1 MISLSNKNILLGVSG
16 SIAAYKSAELVRRL
30 KDAGAD
36 VRVVLTTGGA
46 EFVTPLTFQALSG
59 NPVHT
64 ELLDTEAEA
73 AMGHIELARWAD
85 AVIVAPASAN
95 FIARLAQGRAD
106 DLLSAICLATDS
118 TVAIAPAMNQQM
130 WANAA
135 TQENL
140 QQLSQR
146 GVLQFGPGEGDQAC
160 GEVGPGRMLEAEQLA
175 QLTADIFETG
185 SLAVRTVLI
194 TAGPTQEAID
204 PVRYL
209 SNRSSG
215 KMGYAIAQAAVEA
228 GAKVI
233 LVSGPTA
240 LETPARVERID
251 VRSAQQMLG
260 AVMQHVTNSDIF
272 ISTAAVADYRPVQI
286 AEQKIKK
293 TEDTITLELQRNP
306 DILAEVAAL
315 KDGPFTVGFAA
326 ETENLEQ
333 HAKQKLER
341 KCLDMIAANV
351 VGEGVAFE
359 SDENALLIL
368 TADDKQQLA
377 TASKFV
383 LGRQLIKLIAKKY
396 SRSNFNYQQKICTR
410 FLSLARTDDF
420 LISIGRLRVTFLC
433 LFKEK

>member
-1 MISLSNKNILLGVSG
+1 MISLSNKHILLGVSG

-36 VRVVLTTGGA
+36 VRVVLTAGGA

-85 AVIVAPASAN
+85 AIIVAPASAN

-140 QQLSQR
+140 RQLNKR
-146 GVLQFGPGEGDQAC
+146 GVRQFGPGEGDQAC
-160 GEVGPGRMLEAEQLA
+160 GKVGPGRMLEAQQIA
-175 QLTADIFETG
+175 QLTADIFHTG
-185 SLAVRTVLI
+185 SLAGRTVLI

-240 LETPARVERID
+240 LDTPPRVERID
-251 VRSAQQMLG
+251 VRTAQQMLD
-260 AVMQHVTNSDIF
+260 AVMQQAGSADIF
-272 ISTAAVADYRPVQI
+272 ISTAAVADYRPVNV
-286 AEQKIKK
+286 ADQKIKK
-293 TEDTITLELQRNP
+293 SEDTITLELQRNP
-306 DILAEVAAL
+306 DILAAIAAL
-315 KDGPFTVGFAA
+315 KNGPFTVGFAA
-326 ETENLEQ
+326 ETENLEE
-333 HAKQKLER
+333 HARGKLER
-341 KCLDMIAANV
+341 KSLDMIAANL

-359 SDENALLIL
+359 SDGNALLVL

-377 TASKFV
+377 TASKIF
-383 LGRQLIKLIAKKY
+383 LGRQLIELVAKK
-396 SRSNFNYQQKICTR
+396 
-410 FLSLARTDDF
+410 
-420 LISIGRLRVTFLC
+420 IS
-433 LFKEK
+433 

>member
-1 MISLSNKNILLGVSG
+1 MISLSNKHILLGVSG

-36 VRVVLTTGGA
+36 VRVVLTAGGA

-64 ELLDTEAEA
+64 QLLDTEAEA

-106 DLLSAICLATDS
+106 DLLSAICLATNS
-118 TVAIAPAMNQQM
+118 PVAIAPAMNQQM

-140 QQLSQR
+140 QQLKQR
-146 GVLQFGPGEGDQAC
+146 GVKQFGPGEGDQAC
-160 GEVGPGRMLEAEQLA
+160 GEIGPGRMLEAEQLA
-175 QLTADIFETG
+175 KLTAEIFETG
-185 SLAVRTVLI
+185 SLAGRTVLI

-233 LVSGPTA
+233 LVSGPTE
-240 LETPARVERID
+240 LETPSRVTRID
-251 VRSAQQMLG
+251 VRSAQQMHD
-260 AVMQHVTNSDIF
+260 AVMQQATTSDIF

-293 TEDTITLELQRNP
+293 AEDVLTLELQRNS
-306 DILAEVAAL
+306 DILAEVGAL
-315 KDGPFTVGFAA
+315 KYGPFTVGFAA

-333 HAKQKLER
+333 HAREKLDR
-341 KCLDMIAANV
+341 KHLDMIAANL
-351 VGEGVAFE
+351 VGENMAFE
-359 SDENALLIL
+359 TDVNTLLIL
-368 TADDKQQLA
+368 TANDKQQLP
-377 TASKFV
+377 TANKTI
-383 LGRQLIKLIAKKY
+383 LGRQLIEIVG
-396 SRSNFNYQQKICTR
+396 SKI
-410 FLSLARTDDF
+410 
-420 LISIGRLRVTFLC
+420 
-433 LFKEK
+433 K